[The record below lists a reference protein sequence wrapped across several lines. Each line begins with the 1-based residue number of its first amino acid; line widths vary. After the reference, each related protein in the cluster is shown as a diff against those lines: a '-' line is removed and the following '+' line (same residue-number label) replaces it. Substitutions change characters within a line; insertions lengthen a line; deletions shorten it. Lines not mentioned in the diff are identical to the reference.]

1 MDNHDNDI
9 LETIGGLDKNLLN
22 NILNNKYS
30 PSTDM
35 AESEDLSSSLK
46 HSSYYDTKSF
56 TNLLIQPVFGQ
67 NLTKLIFFLTFSLPY
82 MTEISVVIRQ

>member
-9 LETIGGLDKNLLN
+9 LETIGGLDKNSLN

-35 AESEDLSSSLK
+35 AEGEDLSSSLK

-56 TNLLIQPVFGQ
+56 SS
-67 NLTKLIFFLTFSLPY
+67 FLKDKVNSFNYCSKF
-82 MTEISVVIRQ
+82 